1 MKSLVVYAS
10 QTENTKKLA
19 QAVFEALSGDKV
31 LHPIDKAVPRADD
44 YDLVAVGFWLQAG
57 KPVAPA
63 ADYLA
68 AIGPGKKVFLFAT
81 HGAAVDSG
89 HARAAMDNARS
100 LVPAGSEVVGVFH
113 CQGEVNP
120 AFLEKASARPDPPP
134 WLKDAPLAAGHP
146 DAADIAALKKIV
158 SDL

>member
-10 QTENTKKLA
+10 QTGNTEKLA
-19 QAVFEALSGDKV
+19 RVVLEVLPGDKV
-31 LHPIDKAVPRADD
+31 LCPLDKAESSLDD

-63 ADYLA
+63 AEFLA
-68 AIGPGKKVFLFAT
+68 TIKPGQKVFLFAT

-89 HARAAMDNARS
+89 HARAAMDNARA
-100 LVPAGSEVVGVFH
+100 LVPAGSEVVGLFH

-120 AFLEKASARPDPPP
+120 AFLEKVSARPDPPP
-134 WLKDAPLAAGHP
+134 WIKEAPLAAGHP
-146 DAADIAALKKIV
+146 DEADLAELKKTV
-158 SDL
+158 AGF

>member
-1 MKSLVVYAS
+1 MKSLIVYAS
-10 QTENTKKLA
+10 QSGNTKKLA
-19 QAVFEALSGDKV
+19 QAVFDALPGHKA
-31 LHPIDKAVPRADD
+31 LHPIDKTTPGADD

-89 HARAAMDNARS
+89 HARAAMENARS
-100 LVPAGSEVVGVFH
+100 LVPAGSDVVGVFH

-134 WLKDAPLAAGHP
+134 WLTDAPLAAGHP
-146 DAADIAALKKIV
+146 NGDDIATIKKV
-158 SDL
+158 VAGL